1 MAKKE
6 KEEVKVLSSYEL
18 KLLELVEA
26 GKKAFD
32 LLVKEVERP
41 IDEELQDD
49 RARNAMK
56 AKKECFMDAREIMS
70 EVQKL
75 EAQLNGEEVTETKI
89 VNNENDSSYTGG
101 YAEQFAKNKKK

>member
-1 MAKKE
+1 MTKKQE
-6 KEEVKVLSSYEL
+6 KKLSVYEQ
-18 KLLELVEA
+18 KLMELVDA

-56 AKKECFMDAREIMS
+56 AKKECFMDAKEIMA
-70 EVQKL
+70 EVQKI
-75 EAQLNGEEVTETKI
+75 EAQLKGEEVSE
-89 VNNENDSSYTGG
+89 NNILEEPKDSVYTGG
-101 YAEQFAKNKKK
+101 FAEKFAKNKK

>member
-1 MAKKE
+1 MTKKQE
-6 KEEVKVLSSYEL
+6 KILSVYEL
-18 KLLELVEA
+18 KLMELVEA

-56 AKKECFMDAREIMS
+56 AKKECFMDAKEIMS

-75 EAQLNGEEVTETKI
+75 EAQLRGEEVEVLITQEVK
-89 VNNENDSSYTGG
+89 DSVYTGG
-101 YAEQFAKNKKK
+101 YAEQFAKNKK